1 MAEQKQENKKEKSA
15 EPKNRFAERLTHNL
29 DLKILALVFSVI
41 LWLIVVNID
50 DPVKSVQFS
59 GVNVQILHASEL
71 EKQGMCYEVLD
82 GTDNITVTITG
93 RRSVIEE
100 ISVEN
105 ISATADMKDLTSMN
119 TISIKV
125 VSTKSANDLD
135 NIKSSSENVKLNVEK
150 LMKSTE
156 RIVVETEGTPAED
169 YITGTK
175 SVDLNQVEI
184 SGPESVVSTV
194 AEAKAI
200 LNVDNASSNVSAS
213 VPIYLFD
220 AQGNRVESTRIKLN
234 ITNVNINQ
242 EILYSKTVPV
252 EYEFN
257 GTPEEGYALTDDVI
271 TDCDRVWICGRKN
284 LLDNINKIAVRGEAL
299 NVDGRRTN
307 LTVSLDLEDY
317 LPASVGLA
325 DKNFDGWVTAT
336 VLIRKETYT
345 IITKEL
351 SSITF
356 AGLPEGKSAEILEE
370 GDYVQDG
377 KLLCRLYGLSERIGE
392 VDERILPVYMDFD
405 AYKAEN
411 NLADIQNGVYTI
423 APTMDLPEGVRMEN
437 GCVLHVRV
445 FDQ

>member
-1 MAEQKQENKKEKSA
+1 M
-15 EPKNRFAERLTHNL
+15 
-29 DLKILALVFSVI
+29 
-41 LWLIVVNID
+41 
-50 DPVKSVQFS
+50 
-59 GVNVQILHASEL
+59 
-71 EKQGMCYEVLD
+71 
-82 GTDNITVTITG
+82 
-93 RRSVIEE
+93 
-100 ISVEN
+100 
-105 ISATADMKDLTSMN
+105 
-119 TISIKV
+119 
-125 VSTKSANDLD
+125 
-135 NIKSSSENVKLNVEK
+135 
-150 LMKSTE
+150 
-156 RIVVETEGTPAED
+156 
-169 YITGTK
+169 
-175 SVDLNQVEI
+175 
-184 SGPESVVSTV
+184 
-194 AEAKAI
+194 
-200 LNVDNASSNVSAS
+200 
-213 VPIYLFD
+213 
-220 AQGNRVESTRIKLN
+220 
-234 ITNVNINQ
+234 
-242 EILYSKTVPV
+242 
-252 EYEFN
+252 
-257 GTPEEGYALTDDVI
+257 TDDVI